1 MRFHSRFFRGA
12 ARAALFGTI
21 AIFIASSSP
30 TLAADNGPMQRTL
43 IVSGEG
49 RVFAKPDQAILS
61 SGVVTRGKTA
71 VQTMAD
77 NARTM
82 NAVFATL
89 KKLGIPDKWIQTS
102 GYSVGP
108 VYTTDKDGMQ
118 HLSGYEAANQVT
130 ITVSDMTKVGM
141 SIDALAQAGS
151 NSIGGIN
158 FTFANPKPL
167 MAQARRM
174 AVADAIERAKL
185 LAQAAGVSLGPIMT
199 IQDGG
204 SWAPSP
210 PRPMM
215 AMRASAEST
224 PIAAGEEMVNANVTI
239 TYSIQ

>member
-1 MRFHSRFFRGA
+1 MQFDSKFFRGA
-12 ARAALFGTI
+12 SRAVLFGAI
-21 AIFIASSSP
+21 AIFIASSTP
-30 TLAADNGPMQRTL
+30 ALAADSAPQRTL

-71 VQTMAD
+71 VQAMAD
-77 NARTM
+77 NAKAM

-108 VYTTDKDGMQ
+108 IYTNDKDGMQ
-118 HLSGYEAANQVT
+118 HLTGYEAANQVT
-130 ITVSDMTKVGM
+130 LTASDMSKVGK
-141 SIDALAQAGS
+141 SIDALAASGS
-151 NSIGGIN
+151 NSIGGIS
-158 FTFANPKPL
+158 FAFANPKPM

-174 AVADAIERAKL
+174 AVADAIDRAKL
-185 LAQAAGVSLGPIMT
+185 LAQAAGVTLGPIMT

-204 SWAPSP
+204 SWSPQP

-215 AMRASAEST
+215 AMRGVAEST
-224 PIAAGEEMVNANVTI
+224 PIAAGEEMLNANVTL
-239 TYSIQ
+239 TYTIQ